1 MRVPFCLL
9 KGSWNRISYPN
20 EGQVRGNYHEEV
32 FGLTDSIDRST
43 TKGQEVNRET
53 LTTRQGHAVF
63 DNQNIRTVGDR
74 GPATL
79 ENYHLIEKISH
90 FDREEVPAR
99 VVHARGTG
107 AFGYFETYG
116 KVGNEPVEKFT
127 RAKVFAKAGKRTPL
141 MVRFSTVAGGKDSP
155 ETARDPR
162 GFAVKMY
169 TEDGNWDLVGN
180 NLKIFFIRDAMK
192 FPDMI
197 HAFKADPASNVPNP
211 QRMFDFVS
219 RSPEATHMITFLFS
233 PWGIPATYRHMQGSG
248 VNTYKWINDKGDAV
262 LVKYHWE
269 PKQGIRNLLQ
279 EEANTIQANNVGH
292 GTQDLYESIERKDYP
307 EWELFVQMMEDDY
320 HPELDFDPL
329 DDTKLW
335 PEDKFQWLPV
345 GRMVLDRNPVDFHAE
360 IEQAAFGT
368 GVLVDGMDFS
378 DDKMLQGRTFSYSDT
393 QRYRVGANYLKLPV
407 NAPIVP
413 VRTNQHRGQMDFR
426 DPKESGPNAHINY
439 EPSMIGGYQEASK
452 ANRPPHQPLYNAAVM
467 SAPIDRPN
475 NYGQAGHTYR
485 EFEDWERDEL
495 IKNLSEALA
504 VCDIRIQAAMIDH
517 FTQADENYGL
527 RVKEGIDQKVREME
541 GTNAEIK
548 PLGRES
554 GNSKYGQGT
563 LAMNIATKDAVKK
576 SHEADPY

>member
-1 MRVPFCLL
+1 MSENNDMNNNNKERD
-9 KGSWNRISYPN
+9 
-20 EGQVRGNYHEEV
+20 Q
-32 FGLTDSIDRST
+32 D
-43 TKGQEVNRET
+43 RET
-53 LTTRQGHAVF
+53 LTTRQGHPVP
-63 DNQNIRTVGDR
+63 DNQNIRTIGNR

-79 ENYHLIEKISH
+79 ENYHFIEKISH
-90 FDREEVPAR
+90 FDREEVPER
-99 VVHARGTG
+99 VVHARGSG

-116 KVGNEPVEKFT
+116 KAGNEPVEKYT
-127 RAKVFAKAGKRTPL
+127 RAKVFSGAGKKTPL
-141 MVRFSTVAGGKDSP
+141 MVRFSTVAGAKDSP

-219 RSPEATHMITFLFS
+219 RTPEATHMITFLFS

-248 VNTYKWINDKGDAV
+248 VNTYKWVNEKGEAV

-269 PKQGIRNLLQ
+269 PKQGIRNLTQ
-279 EEANTIQANNVGH
+279 EEAESIQAKNVGH
-292 GTQDLYESIERKDYP
+292 ATQDLYEAIERGDYP
-307 EWELFVQMMEDDY
+307 EWELYVQIMEDDY

-335 PEDKFQWLPV
+335 PEDKFPWLPV

-393 QRYRVGANYLKLPV
+393 QRYRVGANYLKVPV
-407 NAPIVP
+407 NAPKAP
-413 VRTNQHRGQMDFR
+413 VRTNQHRGQMDVR
-426 DPKESGPNAHINY
+426 DPKESGDNPHINY
-439 EPSMIGGYQEASK
+439 EPSMLGGFKEASK
-452 ANRPPHQPLYNAAVM
+452 EERAPHQPTYNAAAM

-485 EFEDWERDEL
+485 SFEDWERDEL

-504 VCDIRIQAAMIDH
+504 ICDKKIQDAMIEH
-517 FTQADENYGL
+517 FTQADEEYGI
-527 RVKEGIDQKVREME
+527 RVKEGIQAKMKEMKE
-541 GTNAEIK
+541 MAKENV
-548 PLGRES
+548 PGREA
-554 GNSKYGQGT
+554 GISKYGEGT
-563 LAMNIATKDAVKK
+563 IDANQATEDAVKK

>member
-1 MRVPFCLL
+1 MAD
-9 KGSWNRISYPN
+9 NRDSN
-20 EGQVRGNYHEEV
+20 AAGQHADE
-32 FGLTDSIDRST
+32 
-43 TKGQEVNRET
+43 RET
-53 LTTRQGHAVF
+53 LTTRQGHPVL
-63 DNQNIRTVGDR
+63 DNQNIRTVGNR

-79 ENYHLIEKISH
+79 ENYHFIEKISH
-90 FDREEVPAR
+90 FDREEVPER
-99 VVHARGTG
+99 VVHARGAG

-116 KVGNEPVEKFT
+116 KVGDEPVEKYT
-127 RAKVFAKAGKRTPL
+127 RAKVFSGAGKRTPL
-141 MVRFSTVAGGKDSP
+141 MVRFSTVAGAKDSP

-197 HAFKADPASNVPNP
+197 HAFKADPASNVSNP

-248 VNTYKWINDKGDAV
+248 VNTYKWVNDKGDAV

-269 PKQGIRNLLQ
+269 PKQGIRNLTQ
-279 EEANTIQANNVGH
+279 DEANEIQARNVSH
-292 GTQDLYESIERKDYP
+292 ATQDLYEAIERGDYP
-307 EWELFVQMMEDDY
+307 EWELFVQIMEDGY

-335 PEDKFQWLPV
+335 PEDRFPWRPV

-407 NAPIVP
+407 NAPKVP
-413 VRTNQHRGQMDFR
+413 VRTNQHRGQMDIR
-426 DPKESGPNAHINY
+426 DPQESGDSPHINY
-439 EPSMIGGYQEASK
+439 EPSLLGGYQEAGK
-452 ANRPPHQPLYNAAVM
+452 DGRQPHQPAYDAAVM

-475 NYGQAGHTYR
+475 EYGQAGETYR
-485 EFEDWERDEL
+485 QFEEWEREEL
-495 IKNLSEALA
+495 IRNLSEALA
-504 VCDIRIQAAMIDH
+504 VCDPRIQEAMVGH
-517 FTQADENYGL
+517 FTQADEDYGR
-527 RVKEGIDQKVREME
+527 RVKEGIGKVLREL
-541 GTNAEIK
+541 GQTK
-548 PLGRES
+548 PEVQLPGREA
-554 GNSKYGQGT
+554 GISKFGQGS
-563 LAMNIATKDAVKK
+563 LAANEATKDAVRQSK
-576 SHEADPY
+576 EADPY